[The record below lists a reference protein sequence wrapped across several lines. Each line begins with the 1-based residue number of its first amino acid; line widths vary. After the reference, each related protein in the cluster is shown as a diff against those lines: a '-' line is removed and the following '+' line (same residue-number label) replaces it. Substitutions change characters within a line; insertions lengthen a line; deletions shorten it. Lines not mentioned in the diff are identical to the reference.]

1 MYCRPAIIKSN
12 NKREMYSLE
21 VYPKNIPQ
29 TQKFEQKHDLTILY
43 FPDSEPKESLAVA
56 PTS

>member
-1 MYCRPAIIKSN
+1 
-12 NKREMYSLE
+12 MYSLE

-29 TQKFEQKHDLTILY
+29 TQKFEQKPDLTILY